1 MSKLIVDQFSVVADV
16 IKIWKLQSR
25 NMNFSDSILHRA
37 KSSLHVSLNE
47 YTWFLYIFPANESQT
62 LSSRDTALTPLRML
76 LTGSARPHPSRLLLI
91 ADLKEIRSLCIV
103 YERRDCS
110 TTSERSRNAC
120 CLQCRGS
127 VRAARTAH
135 DEVTRLAI
143 GSFYIFTRYKDDERF
158 FMAVDCYR
166 R

>member
-1 MSKLIVDQFSVVADV
+1 
-16 IKIWKLQSR
+16 
-25 NMNFSDSILHRA
+25 MNFSDSLFHGV
-37 KSSLHVSLNE
+37 KSNLRVSRNE
-47 YTWFLYIFPANESQT
+47 YTWFLYILPTDESQT

-76 LTGSARPHPSRLLLI
+76 LTGFARPHPSRLLLI

-127 VRAARTAH
+127 GCTDGAWRSDSPRDWKLLHFYNHEDIKTTSDSSPLA
-135 DEVTRLAI
+135 AI
-143 GSFYIFTRYKDDERF
+143 GDSRQVWLNWPFTLCFYTPRNIN
-158 FMAVDCYR
+158 
-166 R
+166 